1 MTDEIV
7 IDTNVFVVSLV
18 DESRLNE
25 EEKRQ
30 RPLAITY
37 TDGLEK
43 GDYLVHLPRIAIV
56 EIVGVIRR
64 KAGEGRALVTKN
76 RLEQWVS
83 LGLIKLY
90 DLDESRMRSATDL
103 VIQHNLSGKRS
114 LSAPDATFIGLAQE
128 LGVNVVTFEEYFQE
142 VSHRAVVPA

>member
-7 IDTNVFVVSLV
+7 VDTNVFVVSLI
-18 DESRLNE
+18 DEGKLNS

-43 GDYLVHLPRIAIV
+43 GDYLVHLPRIAVI

-64 KAGEGRALVTKN
+64 KAGEGRATAIKN
-76 RLEQWVS
+76 RLEQWAD

-90 DLDESRMRSATDL
+90 DLDQERMNAAIDL
-103 VIQHNLSGKRS
+103 VIQHNHSRRRS
-114 LSAPDATFIGLAQE
+114 LSAPDATFIGLAEE
-128 LGVNVVTFEEYFQE
+128 LGVNVVTFEDYFKQ
-142 VSHRAVVPA
+142 VSPRAVVPA